1 MAEVLRQ
8 MIMAGDKVAQ
18 FREVAGDLEEAFVS
32 AARVAE
38 AERMGQPAVSAAT
51 PSLQAREVAR

>member
-1 MAEVLRQ
+1 MAELLKRMVT
-8 MIMAGDKVAQ
+8 AGDCVSQ

-38 AERMGQPAVSAAT
+38 AERTAQQSASPAAAST
-51 PSLQAREVAR
+51 GVAQ